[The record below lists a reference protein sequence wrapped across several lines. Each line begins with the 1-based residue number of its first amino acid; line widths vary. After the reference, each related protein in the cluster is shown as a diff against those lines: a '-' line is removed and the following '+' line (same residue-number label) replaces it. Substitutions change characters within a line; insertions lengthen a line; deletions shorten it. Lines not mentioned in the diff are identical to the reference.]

1 MFKKFWNWLR
11 KVGDNVSYEPEQGRP
26 YAEQPTT
33 WEKGETTVN
42 QPSNF
47 LGENPL
53 VFLGNLGLISYV
65 GSIFNAAMKDNFWA
79 DTVDAV
85 TGFFTN
91 KANAQAQTQ
100 TATANAAAI
109 SNAVKGL
116 AIIAGVFLVLS
127 MVFKKIF
134 K

>member
-1 MFKKFWNWLR
+1 MFKKFWAWLR
-11 KVGDNVSYEPEQGRP
+11 KVGDSVSYEPEHGQP

-33 WEKGETTVN
+33 WEQGETAVN

-47 LGENPL
+47 LGEDPL
-53 VFLGNLGLISYV
+53 LFLGNLGLISYV
-65 GSIFNAAMKDNFWA
+65 GLIFNSAMKGDFWA
-79 DTVDAV
+79 YTVEAV

-100 TATANAAAI
+100 TATANATAI

-116 AIIAGVFLVLS
+116 AIIAGVFFVVSL
-127 MVFKKIF
+127 VFKKIF